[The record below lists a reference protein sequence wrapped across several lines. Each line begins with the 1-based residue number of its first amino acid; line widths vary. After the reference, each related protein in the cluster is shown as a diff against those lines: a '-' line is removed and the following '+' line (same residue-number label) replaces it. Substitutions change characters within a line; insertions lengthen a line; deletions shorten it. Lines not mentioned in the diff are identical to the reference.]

1 MYSCGSLVLISA
13 LAQILGL
20 TTEHHSICTIPNG
33 VLQVANLSYG
43 GQAAA
48 KLPLRN
54 LWEASH
60 MSGLPMIYND
70 LPAGRH
76 IYIYIYIYI
85 HTYTTGA
92 KLWCRPFCSNWD
104 PFRRWQLLGLGV
116 EWLLPVSGRDSRS
129 LEDQLENPLK
139 SGAYLARN
147 RSKHRTW
154 NLRCWYI
161 QKIFNITLHSWLLF
175 LYLCI
180 YYIDMCVV
188 CFAVSKY
195 VNHVQTGII

>member
-1 MYSCGSLVLISA
+1 VLISA

-76 IYIYIYIYI
+76 IYIYI
-85 HTYTTGA
+85 HTQQV
-92 KLWCRPFCSNWD
+92 RSS
-104 PFRRWQLLGLGV
+104 GV
-116 EWLLPVSGRDSRS
+116 V
-129 LEDQLENPLK
+129 
-139 SGAYLARN
+139 
-147 RSKHRTW
+147 H
-154 NLRCWYI
+154 
-161 QKIFNITLHSWLLF
+161 F
-175 LYLCI
+175 
-180 YYIDMCVV
+180 
-188 CFAVSKY
+188 
-195 VNHVQTGII
+195 VQTGILLGDGNCLA